1 MKYKVQNF
9 RVFDQEGFE
18 FDLSKP
24 ITFLTGCN
32 SSGKSSLVKSLL
44 VLNNYLEGLRED
56 YKKTNDFNLLK
67 HTLGLGKIAY
77 QLGNYKSVLHRG
89 ETDGLLHFSYT
100 IQPKQTLIPF
110 TVEFIFEESKDD
122 AMNDASLKQLI
133 VTSDDKIILKI
144 SIQDKQPI
152 LDSYNFV
159 PLKESYFQYSLLLHV
174 LNFNDIKDA
183 WDEYG
188 DGGYTDEEMSK
199 MEKDEENL
207 LSAFQYQF
215 SEEHIQSFKIHK
227 ANDKDYKI
235 EDDYSFRQSVFQ
247 NLIYYSP
254 LVDFLKDGPKS
265 EIGDKIRSLC
275 DEIDYKIEDDYSF
288 RQSVFQNLIYYSPLV
303 DFLKDCPKSEIGDKI
318 RSLCDKKDD
327 NVEAAIRHFEKSPF
341 ENFSDYLRDL
351 ENTHGLSF
359 NGHIRFITE
368 DLLYNLK
375 EETYGKFKS
384 EWSYSEYELSSVL
397 YEFDQRHNEEI
408 EELRENPDFEF
419 ILNAYFELAAKL
431 DNKFKDLRFYI
442 ENNDTIAEPHP
453 GFEQFYRYVSCV
465 MVSLLNP
472 DEFRNVHY
480 ISSESAKIKRLYSLD
495 GENDSFS
502 RILMKYIEAKRNYN
516 KNEYEDSYNPD
527 EFLNTWLQKFEI
539 AHHVSIK
546 NTDDGLGV
554 TLRVFTDENDKEGH
568 LLADEGYGM
577 TQLFSIILGIET
589 LALSIPKHI
598 ISRDNMKEEYDYSLM
613 AIEEPENHLHPSYQS
628 MLAKMF
634 YDAYKSFN
642 IHFIV
647 ETHSEYMIRKSQLIT
662 ADMNFT
668 SNDEADE
675 KSEFITYYMPKD
687 GIPYSLGYRKDGKFK
702 EQFGTGFF
710 DEASNLAFELL

>member
-9 RVFDQEGFE
+9 RVLNQEGFE

-44 VLNNYLEGLRED
+44 VLNNYMEGLRED
-56 YKKTNDFNLLK
+56 YKKTNDFDLLK
-67 HTLGLGKIAY
+67 HTLGLGKTAY

-110 TVEFIFEESKDD
+110 TVEYIFAESEDD
-122 AMNDASLKQLI
+122 ALNDASLKQLI
-133 VTSDDKIILKI
+133 ITSDDKIILKI

-159 PLKESYFQYSLLLHV
+159 PLKESYFQYSLLLHI
-174 LNFNDIKDA
+174 LKFEDIKYA
-183 WDEYG
+183 WDMYG

-199 MEKDEENL
+199 MEKDKDKESS
-207 LSAFQYQF
+207 LSAYQDQSCPFSKSFQN
-215 SEEHIQSFKIHK
+215 HI
-227 ANDKDYKI
+227 ANDK
-235 EDDYSFRQSVFQ
+235 V
-247 NLIYYSP
+247 
-254 LVDFLKDGPKS
+254 
-265 EIGDKIRSLC
+265 
-275 DEIDYKIEDDYSF
+275 YKIEDDYSF

-318 RSLCDKKDD
+318 RSLCEKKDD

-384 EWSYSEYELSSVL
+384 EWSYSEHELSSVL

-472 DEFRNVHY
+472 DEFKNVHY

-495 GENDSFS
+495 GENDSFNQ
-502 RILMKYIEAKRNYN
+502 ILMRHIEAKRNY
-516 KNEYEDSYNPD
+516 KKGYSDDSYTPD
-527 EFLNTWLQKFEI
+527 EFLNTWLQKFGI
-539 AHHVSIK
+539 AHHISIK
-546 NTDDGLGV
+546 NTDDGQGV
-554 TLRVFTDENDKEGH
+554 TLRIFTDENDKEGH

-589 LALSIPKHI
+589 LALSIPKHY
-598 ISRDNMKEEYDYSLM
+598 ISYDKREKEYDYSLM

-628 MLAKMF
+628 MLAEMF
-634 YDAYKSFN
+634 HDAYKRFN

-662 ADMNFT
+662 AGMNFT

-675 KSEFITYYMPKD
+675 KSAFITYYMPKD

>member
-1 MKYKVQNF
+1 MSYLCIVKIKTNMIMKYKVQNF
-9 RVFDQEGFE
+9 RVFNQEGFE

-44 VLNNYLEGLRED
+44 VLNNYMEGLRED

-67 HTLGLGKIAY
+67 HTLGLGKTAY

-110 TVEFIFEESKDD
+110 TVEYIFEESKDD
-122 AMNDASLKQLI
+122 ALNDASLKQLI
-133 VTSDDKIILKI
+133 ITSDDKIILKI
-144 SIQDKQPI
+144 SIQDKLPN

-159 PLKESYFQYSLLLHV
+159 PLKDSYFQYSLVLHI
-174 LNFNDIKDA
+174 LKFKDIKDA
-183 WDEYG
+183 WDDYG
-188 DGGYTDEEMSK
+188 DGSYTDEEMSK
-199 MEKDEENL
+199 MEKDEESL
-207 LSAFQYQF
+207 LSAYQGQSCPF
-215 SEEHIQSFKIHK
+215 SKEHIPSFKIHID
-227 ANDKDYKI
+227 ND
-235 EDDYSFRQSVFQ
+235 EV
-247 NLIYYSP
+247 
-254 LVDFLKDGPKS
+254 
-265 EIGDKIRSLC
+265 
-275 DEIDYKIEDDYSF
+275 YKIEDDYSF

-351 ENTHGLSF
+351 ENTNALFGECKLISL
-359 NGHIRFITE
+359 E
-368 DLLYNLK
+368 DILYSLK
-375 EETYGKFKS
+375 ESTSINFGYANLYSAERKYKS
-384 EWSYSEYELSSVL
+384 DQSS
-397 YEFDQRHNEEI
+397 NII
-408 EELRENPDFEF
+408 ERYFMSRIKELRENPDFEF
-419 ILNAYFELAAKL
+419 ILNTYFELAAKL

-442 ENNDTIAEPHP
+442 ENNDTIAKPHP

-495 GENDSFS
+495 GENDSFNQ
-502 RILMKYIEAKRNYN
+502 ILMRHIEAKRNY
-516 KNEYEDSYNPD
+516 KKGYSDDSYTPD
-527 EFLNTWLQKFEI
+527 EFLNTWLQKFGI
-539 AHHVSIK
+539 AHHISIK

-554 TLRVFTDENDKEGH
+554 TLRIFTDENDKEGH

-589 LALSIPKHI
+589 LALSTPKHY
-598 ISRDNMKEEYDYSLM
+598 ISDDWKEYDYSLM
-613 AIEEPENHLHPSYQS
+613 AIEEPENHLHPNYQS
-628 MLAKMF
+628 MLAEMF
-634 YDAYKSFN
+634 HDAYKRFN

-662 ADMNFT
+662 AGMNFT

-675 KSEFITYYMPKD
+675 KSAFITYYMPKD

>member
-9 RVFDQEGFE
+9 RVFNQEGFE

-44 VLNNYLEGLRED
+44 VLNNYMEGLRED

-67 HTLGLGKIAY
+67 HTLGLGKTAY

-110 TVEFIFEESKDD
+110 TVEYIFAESEDD
-122 AMNDASLKQLI
+122 ALNDASLKQLI
-133 VTSDDKIILKI
+133 ISSDDKIILKI
-144 SIQDKQPI
+144 SIKGKRAN

-159 PLKESYFQYSLLLHV
+159 PLKDSYFQYSLVLHY
-174 LNFNDIKDA
+174 LNYKKNKGG
-183 WDEYG
+183 WDE
-188 DGGYTDEEMSK
+188 DGYHKHTDEEMEK
-199 MEKDEENL
+199 MEKDEESL
-207 LSAFQYQF
+207 LSAYLGQF
-215 SEEHIQSFKIHK
+215 CPFSKEHIPSFKIHI
-227 ANDKDYKI
+227 AND
-235 EDDYSFRQSVFQ
+235 EV
-247 NLIYYSP
+247 
-254 LVDFLKDGPKS
+254 
-265 EIGDKIRSLC
+265 
-275 DEIDYKIEDDYSF
+275 YKIEDDYSF

-303 DFLKDCPKSEIGDKI
+303 DFLKDCPKNEIGDKI

-351 ENTHGLSF
+351 ENTNALFYSSSDECKPIF
-359 NGHIRFITE
+359 LENIL
-368 DLLYNLK
+368 DSLK
-375 EETYGKFKS
+375 EETSISFES
-384 EWSYSEYELSSVL
+384 AFFYSAERKHES
-397 YEFDQRHNEEI
+397 DQNT
-408 EELRENPDFEF
+408 
-419 ILNAYFELAAKL
+419 YFELAAKL
-431 DNKFKDLRFYI
+431 DTKFKGSRSYLGI
-442 ENNDTIAEPHP
+442 LGVHHT
-453 GFEQFYRYVSCV
+453 GFEQFFRYVSSV

-502 RILMKYIEAKRNYN
+502 LILMKYIEAKRNYN
-516 KNEYEDSYNPD
+516 ENEYEDPYNPD
-527 EFLNTWLQKFEI
+527 EFLNTWLQKFGI
-539 AHHVSIK
+539 AHHISIK

-554 TLRVFTDENDKEGH
+554 TLRIFTDENDKEGH

-589 LALSIPKHI
+589 LALSTPKHY
-598 ISRDNMKEEYDYSLM
+598 ISDDWEEEEYDYSLM

-628 MLAKMF
+628 MLAEMF
-634 YDAYKSFN
+634 HDAYKRFN

-662 ADMNFT
+662 AGMNFT

-675 KSEFITYYMPKD
+675 KSAFITYYMPKD

>member
-9 RVFDQEGFE
+9 RVFNQEGFE

-44 VLNNYLEGLRED
+44 VLNNYMEGLRED
-56 YKKTNDFNLLK
+56 YKKTNDFSLLK
-67 HTLGLGKIAY
+67 HTLGLGKTAY

-110 TVEFIFEESKDD
+110 TVEYIFAESEDD
-122 AMNDASLKQLI
+122 ALNDASLKQLI
-133 VTSDDKIILKI
+133 ITSDDKIILKI
-144 SIQDKQPI
+144 SIQDKQPN

-159 PLKESYFQYSLLLHV
+159 PLKDSYFQYSLVLHY
-174 LNFNDIKDA
+174 LNYKKNTGV
-183 WDEYG
+183 WNE
-188 DGGYTDEEMSK
+188 DGYRKHTDEEMEK
-199 MEKDEENL
+199 MKKNEENL
-207 LSAFQYQF
+207 LSAYQGQF
-215 SEEHIQSFKIHK
+215 SEEHIPSFKIHI
-227 ANDKDYKI
+227 AND
-235 EDDYSFRQSVFQ
+235 EV
-247 NLIYYSP
+247 
-254 LVDFLKDGPKS
+254 
-265 EIGDKIRSLC
+265 
-275 DEIDYKIEDDYSF
+275 YKIEDDYSF

-303 DFLKDCPKSEIGDKI
+303 DFLKDCPKNEIGDKI

-341 ENFSDYLRDL
+341 ENFADYLRDL
-351 ENTHGLSF
+351 ENT
-359 NGHIRFITE
+359 
-368 DLLYNLK
+368 DALLYSSSGECKLIRREDILDSLK
-375 EETYGKFKS
+375 ENTSRGFYK
-384 EWSYSEYELSSVL
+384 WSYSTEREYISGLPDIMKQ
-397 YEFDQRHNEEI
+397 FHINDI
-408 EELRENPDFEF
+408 KKLRENPDFEF
-419 ILNAYFELAAKL
+419 ILNAYFKPAAKL
-431 DNKFKDLRFYI
+431 DTKFKGSRSYLGILDVHH
-442 ENNDTIAEPHP
+442 T
-453 GFEQFYRYVSCV
+453 GFEQFFRYVSCV

-480 ISSESAKIKRLYSLD
+480 VSSESAKIKRLYSLD

-502 RILMKYIEAKRNYN
+502 QILLKYIEAKRNYN
-516 KNEYEDSYNPD
+516 ENKYEDPYNPD
-527 EFLNTWLQKFEI
+527 EFLNTWLQKFGI
-539 AHHVSIK
+539 AHHISIK

-554 TLRVFTDENDKEGH
+554 TLRIFTDENDKEGH

-589 LALSIPKHI
+589 LALSTPKHY
-598 ISRDNMKEEYDYSLM
+598 ISDNWEEEEYDYSLM

-628 MLAKMF
+628 MLAEMF
-634 YDAYKSFN
+634 YDAYKRFN

-662 ADMNFT
+662 AGMNFT

-675 KSEFITYYMPKD
+675 KSAFITYYMPKD